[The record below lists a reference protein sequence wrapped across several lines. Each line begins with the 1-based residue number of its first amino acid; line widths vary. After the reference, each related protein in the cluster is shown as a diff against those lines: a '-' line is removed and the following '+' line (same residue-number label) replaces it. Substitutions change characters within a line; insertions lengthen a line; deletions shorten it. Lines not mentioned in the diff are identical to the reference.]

1 MNEKTPDRPSA
12 VIDLGLSHHYVQV
25 LKISVIYHTEIKRH
39 FREDKVWEF
48 LYLIKQVTW
57 QTVQGGREVSV
68 LPENTHLRHNINF
81 KLI

>member
-48 LYLIKQVTW
+48 LYLINQVTW
-57 QTVQGGREVSV
+57 QTAYVESDVKAKSDVSLDV
-68 LPENTHLRHNINF
+68 FLL
-81 KLI
+81 L